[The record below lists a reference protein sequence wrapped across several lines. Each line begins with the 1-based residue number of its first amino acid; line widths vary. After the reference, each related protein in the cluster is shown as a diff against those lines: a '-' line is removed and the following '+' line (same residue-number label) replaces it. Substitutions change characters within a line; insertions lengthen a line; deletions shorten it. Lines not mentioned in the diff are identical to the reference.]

1 MIRFS
6 LFVFLIF
13 FQSMIFSQS
22 IVLKGKFVNVKDG
35 TRISLISYKRDA
47 VIFETRI
54 IEGNAMIIISDSI
67 QEGVYR
73 TIISEAPL
81 GIKLNKKFRTNEFDL
96 IINKEEKEVE
106 FIIDF
111 NKTIFPSFIKSLT
124 NGVYYDY
131 KAHELNVINTINAN
145 SINNED
151 VEKKINELNN
161 VHLEFVNKINDYWT
175 KLMISGSC
183 FFSLNSIKLIDKE
196 LYWKKFDI
204 LNEKTLNSPLVSM
217 AIRDYIIGYYASNQ
231 NNKELKDIVDNYKQA
246 FLDVFEE
253 FVTKD
258 KNVYTWVKKYI
269 CKGILELNNEELSKF
284 FKDKCLN

>member
-1 MIRFS
+1 M
-6 LFVFLIF
+6 FLIF
-13 FQSMIFSQS
+13 FQTLIFSQS
-22 IVLKGKFVNVKDG
+22 IVLKGKIKNVIDG
-35 TRISLISYKRDA
+35 AKLSLISYKSDT

-81 GIKLNKKFRTNEFDL
+81 GVKLNKKFRTNEFDL

-131 KAHELNVINTINAN
+131 KAHELKVINTINTS

-151 VEKKINELNN
+151 VEKKVKQLNN
-161 VHLEFVNKINDYWT
+161 AHLEFINKTNDYWT

-183 FFSLNSIKLIDKE
+183 FFSLNRIKLIDKE

-258 KNVYTWVKKYI
+258 KNVNIWVKNYI
-269 CKGILELNNEELSKF
+269 CKGILELKNEELLKF